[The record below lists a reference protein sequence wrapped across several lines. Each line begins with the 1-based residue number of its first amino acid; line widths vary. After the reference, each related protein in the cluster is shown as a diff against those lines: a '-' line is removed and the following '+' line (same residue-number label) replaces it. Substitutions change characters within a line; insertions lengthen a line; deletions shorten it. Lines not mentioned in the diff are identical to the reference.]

1 MEENQAPEE
10 GISVLLE
17 VKDEIL
23 EVLNQ
28 LRGIAEHLQKGIEV
42 SYEKVNA
49 LIGRGETLAKRIG
62 ALPDMEQAGEEFMFH
77 IHKIGRA
84 IRDLQ
89 NFDALKKENLI
100 AGVKF

>member
-1 MEENQAPEE
+1 MTHVEVPED
-10 GISVLLE
+10 GPSVLLE

-28 LRGIAEHLQKGIEV
+28 LRGIAAQLQKGWVV

-49 LIGRGETLAKRIG
+49 LISRGEVLARRIG
-62 ALPDMEQAGEEFMFH
+62 SLPGMAQGGDDFLLH
-77 IHKIGRA
+77 IHKIGQA

-89 NFDALKKENLI
+89 NFDALKKENLVT
-100 AGVKF
+100 GVRF